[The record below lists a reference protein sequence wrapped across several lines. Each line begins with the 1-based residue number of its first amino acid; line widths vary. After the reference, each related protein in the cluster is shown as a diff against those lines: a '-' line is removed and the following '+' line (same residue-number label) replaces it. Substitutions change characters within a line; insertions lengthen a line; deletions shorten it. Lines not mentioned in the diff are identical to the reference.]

1 MAKTEIRPGAVI
13 DHVTPVEMREH
24 LSHVLAQHFHELAR
38 GIQPV
43 RFDATDT
50 IAGAAVTIPAAGES
64 PIGPRN
70 GFVWQLGA
78 IRATG
83 LATNDSLSIWRNS
96 SKTNSNFLATLTAA
110 APVWQFQKHVYLL
123 GGEKLIVTGTGLAA
137 TGDITVNGEGLSA
150 AEVDLYKLI

>member
-1 MAKTEIRPGAVI
+1 MKTEIRPGAVI
-13 DHVTPVEMREH
+13 DHVTGDEVRAHLAGFFREFF
-24 LSHVLAQHFHELAR
+24 QEQAR

-43 RFDATDT
+43 RWDGTDT
-50 IAGAAVTIPAAGES
+50 VNGAAVTVPALGE
-64 PIGPRN
+64 PDIGPRR

-83 LATNDSLSIWRNS
+83 LATNDVLMVWRNS
-96 SKTNSNFLATLTAA
+96 SQANANFLAVLTAA

-137 TGDITVNGEGLSA
+137 SGDVTINGEGVSC